1 MTAEPPRTFPP
12 RMPNPVDKVQNT
24 YVMNAASAEQVKALA
39 ELLVQQWKAQEHWAQ
54 QVLERLDAM
63 VALGQ
68 ANKAALDAMQ
78 EKDPFSVQ
86 GLGTATTEEAVAD
99 EPDSPF
105 IGG

>member
-1 MTAEPPRTFPP
+1 
-12 RMPNPVDKVQNT
+12 MPNPAEKVLGK
-24 YVMNAASAEQVKALA
+24 AATSEQVAALA
-39 ELLVQQWKAQEHWAQ
+39 ELIVQQWKAQEQWANA
-54 QVLERLDAM
+54 VLERLDAL

-78 EKDPFSVQ
+78 QPDPFSVQ
-86 GLGTATTEEAVAD
+86 GLGQASTEQAIAD